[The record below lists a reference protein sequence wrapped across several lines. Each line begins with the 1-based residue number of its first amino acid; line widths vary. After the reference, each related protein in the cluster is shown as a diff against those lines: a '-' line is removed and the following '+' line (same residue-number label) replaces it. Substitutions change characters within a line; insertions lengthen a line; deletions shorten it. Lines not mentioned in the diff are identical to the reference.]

1 MSIKKCSFSSEVLI
15 ASGDPGGKPTIEAAF
30 LHFSSRHYLTG
41 TDIKNG
47 ANNNSVMK
55 HINGGITNIKR
66 VFALKIALA
75 GHEHEHEEDVRI
87 IPRVWLA
94 VHICLLHVN
103 LLFLVINLKM

>member
-1 MSIKKCSFSSEVLI
+1 MVVLQTLKECSV
-15 ASGDPGGKPTIEAAF
+15 
-30 LHFSSRHYLTG
+30 
-41 TDIKNG
+41 
-47 ANNNSVMK
+47 
-55 HINGGITNIKR
+55 
-66 VFALKIALA
+66 ALKIALA